1 MKMKKNKYSTIL
13 IAMVI
18 VLGGFFLMAQDST
31 DNLLKNSVFSALNE
45 KGNPEGWSASVSG
58 FSLDPAVKPDGC
70 EQSLKVA
77 VAKDGKF
84 LGDVTQ
90 MVKVKPQANCTF
102 SCLVKASP
110 GVGVLMVKLLDAKGG
125 EIKRITS
132 AANAGAEWETLK
144 ASFSTEN
151 SDTILVMLRYTQTAG
166 QTLWFALPKLIEEN
180 KAREN

>member
-1 MKMKKNKYSTIL
+1 MSKY
-13 IAMVI
+13 AMVI
-18 VLGGFFLMAQDST
+18 IAVVMMFGGLASIGEDST
-31 DNLLKNSVFSALNE
+31 NNLLKNYVFSTLND

-58 FSLDPAVKPDGC
+58 FSLDAAVKPDGC

-84 LGDVTQ
+84 LGGVTQ
-90 MVKVKPQANCTF
+90 MVKVKPQTNYTF

-125 EIKRITS
+125 EIKRIS
-132 AANAGAEWETLK
+132 SPANAGAEWETLK
-144 ASFSTEN
+144 TSFSTEN

-166 QTLWFALPKLIEEN
+166 QTLWFASPKLVED
-180 KAREN
+180 K

>member
-1 MKMKKNKYSTIL
+1 MKIIKNS
-13 IAMVI
+13 I
-18 VLGGFFLMAQDST
+18 VLFVAVAMMFHGLAVMAQDSI
-31 DNLLKNSVFSALNE
+31 DNLLKNSVFSVLND
-45 KGNPEGWSASVSG
+45 KGNPEGWSASVPG
-58 FSLDPAVKPDGC
+58 FSIDTAVKPEGC

-90 MVKVKPQANCTF
+90 MVKVKPQTNYTF

-125 EIKRITS
+125 EIKRIS
-132 AANAGAEWETLK
+132 SPANAGAEWETLK
-144 ASFSTEN
+144 TSFSTEN

-166 QTLWFALPKLIEEN
+166 QTLWFASPKLVEEN
-180 KAREN
+180 KTREK